1 VSHSLVAL
9 ISWAAV
15 AAGTVSMWAQF
26 RRVNVQGI
34 EGVSLATWLMFT
46 LIGVFWVSYGAFSA
60 HSLAVILGSLLCWP
74 LQASIVFRLR
84 PWRHRRGSSQATA
97 LFLGTCVVPG
107 IIGGWAWCV
116 YGCGLAM
123 TLLRVPQFMELLRTR
138 DASGVSSASWFI
150 GASCALLWIVY
161 YWNVH
166 LWAPLIATACSGT
179 ASVLIGLMAVWRH
192 RQEQEEFIAREVFAS

>member
-15 AAGTVSMWAQF
+15 TAGTLSAWAQF
-26 RRVNVQGI
+26 RRVNAQGI

-46 LIGVFWVSYGAFSA
+46 LIGGFWICYGALSA
-60 HSLAVILGSLLCWP
+60 HSLAIILGSLLMWP
-74 LQASIVFRLR
+74 LQLSIVFRLK
-84 PWRHRRGSSQATA
+84 PWHHRRGSMQATA
-97 LFLGTCVVPG
+97 LFVTTCAVPG
-107 IIGGWAWCV
+107 VIGGWAWCV

-123 TLLRVPQFMELLRTR
+123 TLLRVPQFTELLRTR

-150 GASCALLWIVY
+150 GAGCALLWIVY

-179 ASVLIGLMAVWRH
+179 ASLLIGLMALWRH
-192 RQEQEEFIAREVFAS
+192 RQEQEEFVRREVFAT